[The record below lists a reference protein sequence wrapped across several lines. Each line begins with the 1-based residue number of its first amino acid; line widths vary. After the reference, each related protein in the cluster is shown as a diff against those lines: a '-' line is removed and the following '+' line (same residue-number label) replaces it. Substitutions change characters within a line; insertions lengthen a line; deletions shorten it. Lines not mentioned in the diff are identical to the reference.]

1 MSGQNSAAVI
11 HYKGEDNTVF
21 TYPERSMN
29 LSLVNRAITA
39 AQGFD
44 LVNSGIL
51 LLNLIEAVQ
60 VGINDDPT
68 LIDAWYDIDK
78 AAAKWLVEAAVS
90 PERATN
96 ETLEAIILEMA
107 VWTDINQHAFND
119 DLVCDLANAIIFN
132 SEG

>member
-1 MSGQNSAAVI
+1 MS
-11 HYKGEDNTVF
+11 
-21 TYPERSMN
+21 
-29 LSLVNRAITA
+29 LSLVHRALDA

-44 LVNSGIL
+44 LVNSGLL

-68 LIDAWYDIDK
+68 LIVAWYDIDA
-78 AAAKWLVEAAVS
+78 AAAKWLVEAAHS

-96 ETLEAIILEMA
+96 KALEAIILEMA

-119 DLVCDLANAIIFN
+119 DLAGDLANAIIFN

>member
-1 MSGQNSAAVI
+1 
-11 HYKGEDNTVF
+11 
-21 TYPERSMN
+21 MN

-68 LIDAWYDIDK
+68 LVVAWYDIDA
-78 AAAKWLVEAAVS
+78 AAAKW
-90 PERATN
+90 
-96 ETLEAIILEMA
+96 
-107 VWTDINQHAFND
+107 
-119 DLVCDLANAIIFN
+119 
-132 SEG
+132 